1 MEATLSSKNQV
12 TIPKPVREYLNLK
25 PGDRFKFFLQPDGAV
40 VILPKI
46 RTSKLKG
53 SVPKLS
59 RPISIEEMDAA
70 IEDWRDEAFSQMTG
84 LDTNILLRYLLQVD
98 PKQARRANQIIDR
111 QLSEQNPGFVNLATI
126 LEIVWVLRSLLKR
139 SPSEIATHLE
149 HLLAAD
155 SLEVQNEQQVFEAA
169 FALKRGTGEFEDA
182 LIGALNA
189 WAGCSHTWTF
199 DRKTARLPYFQ
210 VMT

>member
-1 MEATLSSKNQV
+1 
-12 TIPKPVREYLNLK
+12 
-25 PGDRFKFFLQPDGAV
+25 
-40 VILPKI
+40 
-46 RTSKLKG
+46 
-53 SVPKLS
+53 
-59 RPISIEEMDAA
+59 
-70 IEDWRDEAFSQMTG
+70 
-84 LDTNILLRYLLQVD
+84 
-98 PKQARRANQIIDR
+98 
-111 QLSEQNPGFVNLATI
+111 VNLATI
-126 LEIVWVLRSLLKR
+126 LEIVWVLRSLLRR

-189 WAGCSHTWTF
+189 WAGCSHTLTF
-199 DRKTARLPYFQ
+199 DRKTARLPHFQ